1 MRTDSTASVADA
13 GSRTLRSDPDFDL
26 LLRQHDEKR
35 RNSMMNKLFA
45 PVLLAAAL
53 VAVSAGSSLA
63 QTLKIGYIDS
73 IKIFAENKETQDAER
88 LYRSDVAQWEQQKQR
103 YEADLSKM
111 GDELNAQSPMLSEE
125 KKAER
130 RLEFQRKM
138 DEYKK
143 FMEETFG
150 DTGLAAKRNKELTQP
165 IVDKINKLVEKIAKE
180 KGYTMVFDVANANI
194 VYADKSL
201 DLTELVLTKLRS
213 QQ

>member
-1 MRTDSTASVADA
+1 
-13 GSRTLRSDPDFDL
+13 
-26 LLRQHDEKR
+26 
-35 RNSMMNKLFA
+35 MMNRLFA
-45 PVLLAAAL
+45 PVLLAATL
-53 VAVSAGSSLA
+53 LAVMAGPSLA

-103 YEADLSKM
+103 YEADLAKM

-180 KGYTMVFDVANANI
+180 KGLTMVFDVANANI

-201 DLTELVLTKLRS
+201 DLTEVVLASLRS
-213 QQ
+213 GGQ